1 MGSSFTRYRDR
12 GFWSRDGTIELW
24 LYLLAREARQLETR
38 PDWLSKAAED
48 WEIQATA
55 GFTGC
60 VSAGLD
66 EHASTPERA
75 AVVLALAER
84 ALAGLRGRGETLSMA
99 WLNSLG
105 LGGPGSCF
113 TQDVPAVIF
122 IRVGEVFLRLLRG
135 EVTWDAATSPV
146 I

>member
-1 MGSSFTRYRDR
+1 MGSSFTQYRDR

-24 LYLLAREARQLETR
+24 LYLLAQEALQLDTR

-75 AVVLALAER
+75 AAVLALAER
-84 ALAGLRGRGETLSMA
+84 ALAGLRSRGEVLPMA

-105 LGGPGSCF
+105 LGGRGAYF
-113 TQDVPAVIF
+113 TQDVLAVIF
-122 IRVGEVFLRLLRG
+122 IRVGEAFIRLLRG
-135 EVTWDAATSPV
+135 EVIWDAETSPV